1 MWDMISYNAMIG
13 CEPRSYGEGFKVLKI
28 ALGTVDA
35 IYYCSFDM
43 QVSLH
48 IYK

>member
-28 ALGTVDA
+28 GTVDA
-35 IYYCSFDM
+35 IYYRSFDM